1 MQVVAL
7 PALEQR
13 LNPVRDAQSMPLA
26 SDCHSPAVQVHQ
38 VAIATE
44 QQRESTS
51 LMRPAAGNDTLRQQ
65 GCTVISGP

>member
-13 LNPVRDAQSMPLA
+13 LNPVRDAQSMLLA

-44 QQRESTS
+44 Q
-51 LMRPAAGNDTLRQQ
+51 
-65 GCTVISGP
+65 